1 MQKRSELDW
10 VGYVLRDVVTF
21 LAKND
26 MMDSATM
33 LSVAAAHIEHDLK
46 KRDAPA
52 SRVMQEPMA
61 SNVLAFPARTTSLN

>member
-1 MQKRSELDW
+1 MQKRPELDW

-33 LSVAAAHIEHDLK
+33 LSVAAAYIEHDLK

-52 SRVMQEPMA
+52 PRVMQEPMA
-61 SNVLAFPARTTSLN
+61 ANVLAFPTRTTLLN